1 MHRIEYVDDFDGLLI
16 KIDGVPSVEELLEIV
31 EKAAAFNPSR
41 TNIDTI
47 YDLSKLDASVVT
59 SDFLKSFVNQISSE
73 TTKKRAGA
81 SVAYV
86 AQEPLTFGM
95 AMVHQAL
102 LAKFPINTGV
112 FHTVDEAKSWVLS
125 SKN

>member
-16 KIDGVPSVEELLEIV
+16 HIDGEPSVEELLQIV

-41 TNIDTI
+41 ANIDTI

-59 SDFLKSFVNQISSE
+59 SDFLKSFVNQIPSE
-73 TTKKRAGA
+73 TIGKRAGA
-81 SVAYV
+81 NIAYV

-102 LAKFPINTGV
+102 LANFPINTAV

-125 SKN
+125 SRD